1 MNHHSKT
8 NVTPAPALLLAQIA
22 LEHLFV
28 PTLQTRHLDRLD
40 FHEVAVW
47 GIEAA
52 LQAAYQAGQQAGQPK
67 KSKAAK
73 TETESA

>member
-52 LQAAYQAGQQAGQPK
+52 LQAAYRAGQQSQTK
-67 KSKAAK
+67 KQIAK
-73 TETESA
+73 KNDSEIA

>member
-52 LQAAYQAGQQAGQPK
+52 LQAAYQAGQQAGLPK

-73 TETESA
+73 KETESA